1 MYHNTAHGQVV
12 ARAGGGAR
20 RSPPSDLPAP
30 SATMGHGAAV
40 LGIEN
45 GGRLSISEAFAHY
58 PNKVPFSVVAVLICI
73 IIKVEILLSIIQIAH
88 KVLHSSKRCLSA
100 HNKTLPVSLLFSKH
114 NEARSFTKEQSGLA
128 SPPPPPPH
136 APLPP
141 GARRRFPPL
150 HLLLFLHVTCRQ
162 VSWLL
167 R

>member
-1 MYHNTAHGQVV
+1 
-12 ARAGGGAR
+12 
-20 RSPPSDLPAP
+20 
-30 SATMGHGAAV
+30 MGHGAAL

-45 GGRLSISEAFAHY
+45 GGRLSISEAFAYY

-128 SPPPPPPH
+128 SPPSPFPTPYT
-136 APLPP
+136 LPP
-141 GARRRFPPL
+141 GARRLPPL
-150 HLLLFLHVTCRQ
+150 LLL
-162 VSWLL
+162 
-167 R
+167 